1 MTVVVIA
8 DDDSLICGLR
18 ADQVDLLI
26 SCGDLPD
33 AAILRAMEYYRPKQ
47 VFAVKGNHDSAAS
60 FPPGVTDLH
69 LQMKKV
75 NGIRF
80 GGFAGAWRYK
90 PVGHHLFEQKEV
102 SAMMKYFPSVDIF
115 IAHNSPA
122 GIHERDREV
131 HQGFDGFTDY
141 IERAKPQLIIHGH
154 QHVDLST
161 VAGGTMIVG
170 VYGER
175 LFQIDR
181 GAEE

>member
-1 MTVVVIA
+1 MTLVVIA
-8 DDDSLICGLR
+8 DDDSLICSLR
-18 ADQVDLLI
+18 AEPVDLLI

-33 AAILRAMEYYRPKQ
+33 AAIQRAMEYYRPQQ
-47 VFAVKGNHDSAAS
+47 VLAVKGNHDSAAS

-69 LQMKKV
+69 LEMKKV

-102 SAMMKYFPSVDIF
+102 SAMMKYFPPVDIL
-115 IAHNSPA
+115 ITHNSPA

-131 HQGFDGFTDY
+131 HQGFEGFTNY
-141 IERAKPQLIIHGH
+141 IERAKPRLVIHGH
-154 QHVDLST
+154 QHVDRITVLDGTT
-161 VAGGTMIVG
+161 VAG

-175 LFQIDR
+175 LFAID
-181 GAEE
+181 